1 MVVKNNHAL
10 VTNEQIHW
18 NQLFFEMYG
27 LAVVLTIPKLTT
39 SKNIDETLSVANSPA
54 IFIPWGF
61 GELGNGN
68 LSFLG
73 DRGN

>member
-39 SKNIDETLSVANSPA
+39 SKNIDE
-54 IFIPWGF
+54 IFHKNIMDAPFSACLFQVFSWQICII
-61 GELGNGN
+61 
-68 LSFLG
+68 
-73 DRGN
+73 